1 MSQEAVEK
9 VLGRLLTDEQFR
21 TQAQHQLGAACRQE
35 GYLLSPEE
43 MKMLSRTDLTG
54 FSDLAE
60 QLNPCLRRAC

>member
-21 TQAQHQLGAACRQE
+21 TQAQHQLGAVCRQE

-43 MKMLSRTDLTG
+43 IRMVSRTDLAR

-60 QLNPCLRRAC
+60 QLSPCLRRAH